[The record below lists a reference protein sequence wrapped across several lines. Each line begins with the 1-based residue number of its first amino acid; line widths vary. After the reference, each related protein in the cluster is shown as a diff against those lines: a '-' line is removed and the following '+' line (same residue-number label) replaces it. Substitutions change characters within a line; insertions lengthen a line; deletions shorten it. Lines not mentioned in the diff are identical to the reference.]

1 MSSWTSTKDWLKG
14 FGLEQYHKSFIENG
28 YETQK
33 LCANLKDED
42 LDGMNIT
49 NSRHREILLN
59 QAIILTKNCIRQAS
73 VGSESPTTTSPQVKE
88 TRKANR
94 SNPASN
100 VEKLPVITDTDTYTA
115 VFDDKSSN
123 SPVPTKPA
131 KKKKP
136 TRSPKPSMDSP
147 PRPHQPKGAI
157 KLNPSQFARP
167 KNEGAAAST
176 LASIPPTLMTK
187 LQLKVHIR
195 EMLSRDHI
203 VLSNAKYVIEVSYCT
218 LFTHY
223 SRKYTKCLHTSVCL
237 CVYRIRRF
245 CRY

>member
-1 MSSWTSTKDWLKG
+1 MSSWSSTKDWLKG

-49 NSRHREILLN
+49 MSRHREILLN
-59 QAIILTKNCIRQAS
+59 QAIILTKKCIKHSS
-73 VGSESPTTTSPQVKE
+73 VGSESPTASPPIKE
-88 TRKANR
+88 NRKAMR
-94 SNPASN
+94 SNPASS

-115 VFDDKSSN
+115 VFDDKSSSH

-136 TRSPKPSMDSP
+136 QRSPKPSTDSP
-147 PRPHQPKGAI
+147 PRPHQPKGTVR
-157 KLNPSQFARP
+157 LNPSQFARP
-167 KNEGAAAST
+167 KNEGVAVST
-176 LASIPPTLMTK
+176 LASIAPTQMTK

-203 VLSNAKYVIEVSYCT
+203 VLSNPKYVTEVSYCT
-218 LFTHY
+218 LALFTHH
-223 SRKYTKCLHTSVCL
+223 SRNYPKCLRISVLFVC
-237 CVYRIRRF
+237 IA
-245 CRY
+245 